1 MTRTLQ
7 EIKAELEAL
16 HQENQTAIEK
26 YTAKL
31 EAIDPKIE
39 QAKQDIADAQM
50 MADAEAYDIAKR
62 ELWTAE
68 NTKEMLKNKLD
79 ELTQKPLISKT
90 DYNKLVNEIN
100 VLAEKENMTIINK
113 VSEMFPEFEALK
125 QLHIDN
131 YNFANN
137 TLQLLENKIG
147 RNEKSYNYSDRG
159 ALLPGRLSGLEYAPK
174 RSVVHLV
181 NSLIENYERLVK

>member
-26 YTAKL
+26 YTEDLK
-31 EAIDPKIE
+31 AIDPKIE
-39 QAKQDIADAQM
+39 QAKQDIADAQTTV
-50 MADAEAYDIAKR
+50 DAEAYDIAKR

-79 ELTQKPLISKT
+79 ELTQKPLISKR
-90 DYNKLVNEIN
+90 DYNKLVDEIN

-113 VSEMFPEFEALK
+113 VSEMFPEFEKLK
-125 QLHIDN
+125 KLHTENYQL
-131 YNFANN
+131 AND
-137 TLQLLENKIG
+137 TLEILENKIG
-147 RNEKSYNYSDRG
+147 KNEESYKYSDQG
-159 ALLPGRLSGLEYAPK
+159 YLLPGRYSGLEYTPK
-174 RSVVHLV
+174 ISVVYLLDSLV
-181 NSLIENYERLVK
+181 EHYERLVK

>member
-26 YTAKL
+26 YTEDLK
-31 EAIDPKIE
+31 AIDPKIE
-39 QAKQDIADAQM
+39 QAKQDIADAQTTV
-50 MADAEAYDIAKR
+50 DAEAYDIAKR

-79 ELTQKPLISKT
+79 ELTQKPLISKR
-90 DYNKLVNEIN
+90 DYNKLVDEIN

-113 VSEMFPEFEALK
+113 VSEMFPEFEKLK
-125 QLHIDN
+125 KLHTENYQL
-131 YNFANN
+131 AND
-137 TLQLLENKIG
+137 TLEILENKIG
-147 RNEKSYNYSDRG
+147 KNEESYKYSDQG
-159 ALLPGRLSGLEYAPK
+159 HLLPGRYSGLEYTPK
-174 RSVVHLV
+174 RSVVYLLDSLV
-181 NSLIENYERLVK
+181 EHYERMVK

>member
-1 MTRTLQ
+1 MTRTIQ

-26 YTAKL
+26 YTADL

-39 QAKQDIADAQM
+39 QAKQGIADAQTRV
-50 MADAEAYDIAKR
+50 DAEAYDIAKR

-79 ELTQKPLISKT
+79 ELTQKPLISKR
-90 DYNKLVNEIN
+90 DYNKLVDEIN
-100 VLAEKENMTIINK
+100 TLAEKENTAIIKK
-113 VSEMFPEFEALK
+113 VSEMFPEFEKIK
-125 QLHIDN
+125 QLHIKN
-131 YNFANN
+131 YEIANS

-147 RNEKSYNYSDRG
+147 RNEKSYNYSDQG
-159 ALLPGRLSGLEYAPK
+159 ALLPGRFPNLEYTPK
-174 RSVVHLV
+174 RSVGY
-181 NSLIENYERLVK
+181 LIDVLTENYERIMK